1 MTAHPVLAIDIGGTK
16 TSMALVADAT
26 ILDLRSIKTRRSESA
41 DVWIAAIQESVTPWS
56 GRYAAAGLALTG
68 GIRDGRWHALNP
80 ATLPIPS
87 GFPIVDR
94 MSKALGVRV
103 TALNDGQ
110 AAVWGEYRHGAGA
123 GSDLVYLTV
132 STGIGGGIVLDG
144 KLRTG
149 RGGSYRRLLR
159 RNDDR

>member
-1 MTAHPVLAIDIGGTK
+1 
-16 TSMALVADAT
+16 
-26 ILDLRSIKTRRSESA
+26 
-41 DVWIAAIQESVTPWS
+41 
-56 GRYAAAGLALTG
+56 
-68 GIRDGRWHALNP
+68 
-80 ATLPIPS
+80 
-87 GFPIVDR
+87 